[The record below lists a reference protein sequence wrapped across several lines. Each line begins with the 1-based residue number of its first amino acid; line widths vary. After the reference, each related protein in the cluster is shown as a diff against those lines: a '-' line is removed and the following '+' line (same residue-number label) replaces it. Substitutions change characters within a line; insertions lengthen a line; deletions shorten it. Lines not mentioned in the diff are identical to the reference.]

1 MRISADPRESA
12 VSRFDWD
19 DLRFFLA
26 VARAGRLTV
35 AARRL
40 GADHATVSRRISALE
55 TALKAKLFERR
66 PQGYAL
72 TEHGERL
79 LGKAE
84 SMETQ
89 ALAASSEI
97 GGADLALSGTVRIGT
112 PDGFGTFFLA
122 SRTSSFAAQYP
133 DLEIQLV
140 AVPRLLSLSKREAD
154 VAISVAPPKEGK
166 IVARKLT
173 DYRLGLYAT
182 AAYLARHPAVRAP
195 DELHRHEMIGY
206 IDDLIFTPELDYLD
220 EVSKGLRPRLQ
231 SSNLVAQF
239 QTTLAGAGICVLP
252 HFMTALEPRLVPVL
266 PERVSIVR
274 SFWLVVHADLR
285 EVARIRATMDF
296 LVREVKAAR
305 TLFMPPGA
313 SNPAARGHAD
323 KLETSLGE
331 R

>member
-1 MRISADPRESA
+1 M
-12 VSRFDWD
+12 SRFDWD

-55 TALKAKLFERR
+55 SALKAKLFERR

-79 LGKAE
+79 LAKAE
-84 SMETQ
+84 AMETQ
-89 ALAASSEI
+89 ALAVSSEI

-122 SRTSSFAAQYP
+122 PRMAGFAAQYS

-140 AVPRLLSLSKREAD
+140 AMPRLLSLSKREAD
-154 VAISVAPPKEGK
+154 VAVSLAPPKEGK

-173 DYRLGLYAT
+173 DYRLGLYST
-182 AAYLARHPAVRAP
+182 SEYLGRHPAIGAP
-195 DELHRHEMIGY
+195 EDLHAHEIIGY
-206 IDDLIFTPELDYLD
+206 IDDLIFAPELDYLD
-220 EVSKGLRPRLQ
+220 EVSKGLRARLQ
-231 SSNLVAQF
+231 SSNLIAQM
-239 QTTLAGAGICVLP
+239 QTTLAGGGICVLP
-252 HFMTALEPRLVPVL
+252 HFMAILDPRLVPVL
-266 PERVSIVR
+266 PAQVSITR
-274 SFWLVVHADLR
+274 SFWLIVHADLK

-296 LVREVKAAR
+296 VVREVKAAR
-305 TLFMPPGA
+305 SLFIP
-313 SNPAARGHAD
+313 
-323 KLETSLGE
+323 
-331 R
+331 

>member
-1 MRISADPRESA
+1 M
-12 VSRFDWD
+12 SRFDWD

-55 TALKAKLFERR
+55 SALKAKLFERR

-79 LGKAE
+79 LAKAE
-84 SMETQ
+84 TMETQ
-89 ALAASSEI
+89 ALAVSSEI
-97 GGADLALSGTVRIGT
+97 GGADLALSGTIRIGT
-112 PDGFGTFFLA
+112 PDGFGTTFLA
-122 SRTSSFAAQYP
+122 PRMGALAGRYP
-133 DLEIQLV
+133 DLEIQIV
-140 AVPRLLSLSKREAD
+140 AMPRLLSLSKREAD
-154 VAISVAPPKEGK
+154 VAISLAPPKEGK

-182 AAYLARHPAVRAP
+182 EAYLARHPTIVGP
-195 DELHRHEMIGY
+195 EDLHAHEMIGY

-239 QTTLAGAGICVLP
+239 QATLTGAGICVLP
-252 HFMTALEPRLVPVL
+252 HFMAALEPRLVAVL
-266 PERVSIVR
+266 PERVAIVR
-274 SFWLVVHADLR
+274 SFWLILHADLKD
-285 EVARIRATMDF
+285 VARIRATVDF
-296 LVREVKAAR
+296 LVREVRAAR
-305 TLFMPPGA
+305 ALFMP
-313 SNPAARGHAD
+313 
-323 KLETSLGE
+323 
-331 R
+331 

>member
-1 MRISADPRESA
+1 M
-12 VSRFDWD
+12 SRFDWD

-55 TALKAKLFERR
+55 GALKAKLFERR

-79 LGKAE
+79 LAKAE
-84 SMETQ
+84 TMETQ
-89 ALAASSEI
+89 ALAVSSEI
-97 GGADLALSGTVRIGT
+97 GGADLALSGTIRIGT
-112 PDGFGTFFLA
+112 PDGFGTMFLA
-122 SRTSSFAAQYP
+122 PRMSTLAGQYP
-133 DLEIQLV
+133 DLEIQIV
-140 AVPRLLSLSKREAD
+140 AMPRLLSLSKREAD
-154 VAISVAPPKEGK
+154 VAISLAPPKEGK

-173 DYRLGLYAT
+173 DYKLALYAT
-182 AAYLARHPAVRAP
+182 GDYLARHPAVTAP
-195 DELHRHEMIGY
+195 EHLHAHEMIGY

-239 QTTLAGAGICVLP
+239 QATLTGAGICVLP
-252 HFMTALEPRLVPVL
+252 NFMAALDPRLLPVL
-266 PERVSIVR
+266 PEQVSIVR
-274 SFWLVVHADLR
+274 SFWLIVHSDLKD
-285 EVARIRATMDF
+285 VARIRATMDF

-305 TLFMPPGA
+305 SLFIP
-313 SNPAARGHAD
+313 
-323 KLETSLGE
+323 
-331 R
+331 